1 MWSIARC
8 ERSYSHRTPMWSVCA
23 AGFID
28 TDMVAAIPAPKATPA
43 DVAKRIV
50 DGLEQDAVE
59 VLTDDLSINVK
70 RPRPAWSSA

>member
-1 MWSIARC
+1 MC
-8 ERSYSHRTPMWSVCA
+8 TPVN
-23 AGFID
+23 FID

-70 RPRPAWSSA
+70 AACPARSSALTLAFTHPNAT